1 MEDVGDW
8 LRAGCTLPIIYA
20 LAWSMLTILRAECDS
35 GQQDRNSRRKE
46 AKLVSPAWL
55 HHASIEA
62 AQNALKRVPCAR
74 AEARSERPSR
84 RSSAVGSV
92 AGRGSPD
99 ARDNSGEGSSG
110 EGCWITI
117 HGNALKK
124 RLALKTQ
131 QLERK
136 QARSWH
142 AERRNTDDKL
152 QHGVSD
158 HASVPCTLS
167 PAQPLVSRNC
177 TAEYASKPL
186 QQSFC
191 RDSVQDSSKPRQ
203 QSPNRHQSC
212 HRRHS
217 PEAAPRPRPEISI
230 SSREET
236 LEAHGFP
243 TLARERSRSD
253 PFPTAAAPAAKL
265 AREHS
270 APAGLPFSPSYM
282 ELAQHSSFNELA
294 DLTCQRLNISRF
306 ELWRNKAVWV
316 SLKQAW
322 QKIESGR
329 ATASDADRL
338 NSNLSAMRESVHL
351 VSDAILEDG
360 RAARQEVTKH
370 LLARMRGAQPGAV
383 WHVGGA
389 RRMSPPS
396 TRPSGRQDSGES
408 SMPPPQLEDAS
419 ILVPGPVGPCHA
431 SAADGID
438 VRQIGAKQGG
448 EGGARVIMKPRV
460 ITTPAFERLLSRGA
474 SAW

>member
-1 MEDVGDW
+1 MEVGDW
-8 LRAGCTLPIIYA
+8 LRAGCTLPIIFA
-20 LAWSMLTILRAECDS
+20 LAWSMFTILRHECG
-35 GQQDRNSRRKE
+35 GQQERSCRQLR
-46 AKLVSPAWL
+46 KLVCPVWL
-55 HHASIEA
+55 NASFEA
-62 AQNALKRVPCAR
+62 SQQ
-74 AEARSERPSR
+74 AETRSERPSR
-84 RSSAVGSV
+84 RSSA
-92 AGRGSPD
+92 AGRGGHAARKDSPKSSTRST
-99 ARDNSGEGSSG
+99 ASTERGIAVYGE
-110 EGCWITI
+110 T
-117 HGNALKK
+117 LKK
-124 RLALKTQ
+124 R
-131 QLERK
+131 
-136 QARSWH
+136 QA
-142 AERRNTDDKL
+142 N
-152 QHGVSD
+152 
-158 HASVPCTLS
+158 
-167 PAQPLVSRNC
+167 
-177 TAEYASKPL
+177 
-186 QQSFC
+186 
-191 RDSVQDSSKPRQ
+191 
-203 QSPNRHQSC
+203 
-212 HRRHS
+212 
-217 PEAAPRPRPEISI
+217 
-230 SSREET
+230 T
-236 LEAHGFP
+236 LE
-243 TLARERSRSD
+243 RERSKSD
-253 PFPTAAAPAAKL
+253 PFPTAAAPAAKVV
-265 AREHS
+265 RQHS
-270 APAGLPFSPSYM
+270 APAGPCRLSFSVSYT
-282 ELAQHSSFNELA
+282 ELAQSSCFNELA

>member
-117 HGNALKK
+117 HGDALKK

-306 ELWRNKAVWV
+306 ELWRNKAVWS

-322 QKIESGR
+322 KLTERGR
-329 ATASDADRL
+329 ATASDSVRVHITETAT
-338 NSNLSAMRESVHL
+338 RESVPL
-351 VSDAILEDG
+351 VSDSIPEDG
-360 RAARQEVTKH
+360 RAAREEVTEH

-396 TRPSGRQDSGES
+396 KRPGGRQDSPEA
-408 SMPPPQLEDAS
+408 SMPPPQREDAS
-419 ILVPGPVGPCHA
+419 APGTRAAGPCHA
-431 SAADGID
+431 IAAGGSG
-438 VRQIGAKQGG
+438 VRQQIGAKQGA
-448 EGGARVIMKPRV
+448 EGPRV
-460 ITTPAFERLLSRGA
+460 ITTPAFERLLQSRDGVTVCPQ
-474 SAW
+474 

>member
-35 GQQDRNSRRKE
+35 GQQERSSRCKE

-55 HHASIEA
+55 QHASIEA
-62 AQNALKRVPCAR
+62 AQHALKRVPCTR

-84 RSSAVGSV
+84 RRSAVGSV
-92 AGRGSPD
+92 TGRGSPD
-99 ARDNSGEGSSG
+99 ARDNSGQGSSG
-110 EGCWITI
+110 QGSSGQGCWIAI
-117 HGNALKK
+117 HGDALNK

-142 AERRNTDDKL
+142 AERRNADDKL

-158 HASVPCTLS
+158 HASVPCKLTPS
-167 PAQPLVSRNC
+167 QPLVVSRNC
-177 TAEYASKPL
+177 TAENASKPL

-191 RDSVQDSSKPRQ
+191 RDSAHDSSKPRQ
-203 QSPNRHQSC
+203 QSPRRNQSC

-217 PEAAPRPRPEISI
+217 PEAAPRPSQKICI
-230 SSREET
+230 SSTQET
-236 LEAHGFP
+236 LGAHGFP

-253 PFPTAAAPAAKL
+253 PFPTAATPAAKL

-270 APAGLPFSPSYM
+270 APAGLSFSPSFM

-306 ELWRNKAVWV
+306 ELWRNKAVWS

-322 QKIESGR
+322 QMTECGR
-329 ATASDADRL
+329 VTALDAVGLHTTQTAT
-338 NSNLSAMRESVHL
+338 RESVHL
-351 VSDAILEDG
+351 VSDAIPEDG
-360 RAARQEVTKH
+360 RAAREEVTEH

-389 RRMSPPS
+389 RRKSQPS
-396 TRPSGRQDSGES
+396 NI
-408 SMPPPQLEDAS
+408 PPPQREDAS
-419 ILVPGPVGPCHA
+419 APGPRAAGSCHA
-431 SAADGID
+431 SAAGGSG
-438 VRQIGAKQGG
+438 VRQTGAKQGA
-448 EGGARVIMKPRV
+448 EGPRV
-460 ITTPAFERLLSRGA
+460 ITTPAFERLLQSRGA
-474 SAW
+474 AAV